1 MAQFDVFIDFHLSKD
16 IQGNAL
22 YTIVAVIG
30 FVQNSGRE
38 FTTDHTIAD
47 NTVRTG
53 NIVPMVIHR
62 AGYLTR
68 NIIIKT
74 CQERSCQLSMSM
86 S

>member
-1 MAQFDVFIDFHLSKD
+1 MAQFDVFINFHLSKD

-38 FTTDHTIAD
+38 FTTDHTVAD

-53 NIVPMVIHR
+53 NIVPMVIHC
-62 AGYLTR
+62 AGDLTR